1 MPRYS
6 LQLLAIILMT
16 VLYSGCSKQPTL
28 PPKVVIDKTLPIVK
42 INGHISEMKSI
53 AFEWQSVSD
62 PRVKGFYV
70 YRSNPKESSEK
81 LHRIGAVE
89 SRYATHYVD
98 NDLEPNTAY
107 AYRFSSFNA
116 KGVESVGSATYRAS
130 TLPLIASV
138 SFFRSIG
145 NMPRSAK
152 LIWRPHTDTQIKGYR
167 LERKLKSDTQWEKIA
182 DIKGRLTAEYIDL
195 GLEDNAVY
203 EYRLFAITYSNIQSV
218 PSETVTVVTKPLPHP
233 IKNIR
238 ATQNLPKK
246 ILISWDPSTRENL
259 SYYNIYRSHLENSNF
274 DYYVKLTETS
284 FNDRIESDGATYYYK
299 VTAVDSDGLE
309 SPLSQHAIKG
319 MSLPKPK
326 TPTSFNG
333 YLHNHAVELQWQK
346 SDPDTQSYTI
356 IKTKKEGWLES
367 SVSEINNIT
376 ETSFTD
382 HEISPDVSY
391 SYQVCSVNQY
401 GLRSEPTEPISL
413 SFEAK

>member
-1 MPRYS
+1 
-6 LQLLAIILMT
+6 MT
-16 VLYSGCSKQPTL
+16 VLYSGCSKQPTP

-53 AFEWQSVSD
+53 AFEWKSVSD
-62 PRVKGFYV
+62 PRVEGFYI

-81 LHRIGAVE
+81 LHRIDTVE

-98 NDLEPNTAY
+98 NNLKPNTAY
-107 AYRFSSFNA
+107 AYRFSSFDA

-167 LERKLKSDTQWEKIA
+167 LERKLKSDSEWEKIA
-182 DIKGRLTAEYIDL
+182 DIKGRLRAEYIDL

-203 EYRLFAITYSNIQSV
+203 EYRLFAITYSDIQSV
-218 PSETVTVVTKPLPHP
+218 PSEIVTVVTKPLPDP
-233 IKNIR
+233 IHNIK
-238 ATQNLPKK
+238 ATQSLPKK

-274 DYYVKLTETS
+274 NYHVKLTETS
-284 FNDRIESDGATYYYK
+284 FDDRIESDGATYFYK

-333 YLHNHAVELQWQK
+333 YLQNHTVKLQWKK

-367 SVSEINNIT
+367 SVSEINTIT
-376 ETSFTD
+376 ETSFVD

-391 SYQVCSVNQY
+391 EYQVCSVNQY
-401 GLRSEPTEPISL
+401 GIRSEPTEPISL

>member
-1 MPRYS
+1 MRRFSP
-6 LQLLAIILMT
+6 QLLAIILMSI
-16 VLYSGCSKQPTL
+16 LYSGCSKQPVV
-28 PPKVVIDKTLPIVK
+28 PPEVVIDKTLPIVK

-62 PRVKGFYV
+62 PRVEGFYI
-70 YRSNPKESSEK
+70 YRSNPEEKTEK
-81 LHRIGAVE
+81 LHRIDAVE

-98 NDLEPNTAY
+98 NSLKPNTAY
-107 AYRFSSFNA
+107 AYRFSSYDA
-116 KGVESVGSATYRAS
+116 KGVESVGSSTYRAN

-167 LERKLKSDTQWEKIA
+167 IERKFKNEPKWEKIA

-203 EYRLFAITYSNIQSV
+203 EYRLFAITYSDIQSV
-218 PSETVTVVTKPLPHP
+218 PSEIVTVVTKPLPDP
-233 IKNIR
+233 ITNIR

-246 ILISWDPSTRENL
+246 ILISWEASARENL
-259 SYYNIYRSHLENSNF
+259 SHYNIYRSHLENSNF
-274 DYYVKLTETS
+274 SYHVKLTETS
-284 FNDRIESDGATYYYK
+284 FNDIIESDGTVYFYK
-299 VTAVDSDGLE
+299 VTAVDTDGLE
-309 SPLSQHAIKG
+309 SAQSQSAIKG
-319 MSLPKPK
+319 MSLAKPK
-326 TPTSFNG
+326 TPRAFNG
-333 YLHNHAVELQWQK
+333 HLRNHAVVLQWKQAD
-346 SDPDTQSYTI
+346 SDTQSYTL
-356 IKTKKEGWLES
+356 IKTKKEGWLNS
-367 SVSEINNIT
+367 SVNEINNIS

-382 HEISPDVSY
+382 HEISPDVTY

-401 GLRSEPTEPISL
+401 GVRSEPTEPITL